1 MALADQLIEKLPEE
15 SILRSLTRI
24 ELDDFLDFAVVK
36 RLGRNETL
44 IEAGDPGDSMMIVL
58 TGTLKVCVDASSGR
72 EVVLDYLGPGGII
85 GEIAVFDGKPRTANV
100 IAIENAK
107 LVVLQR
113 RVVLPFLEKHPAASL
128 RVIEMLC
135 DKLRRTN
142 AIVQDSTGISKAP
155 RLALGILRLLEEHG
169 VEDANGISIGFR
181 MSQTELGNYVNIS
194 RENVNRQLREWE
206 GAGIV
211 KVGRGSISIK
221 DRTAL
226 QRIATGI
233 G

>member
-1 MALADQLIEKLPEE
+1 
-15 SILRSLTRI
+15 
-24 ELDDFLDFAVVK
+24 
-36 RLGRNETL
+36 
-44 IEAGDPGDSMMIVL
+44 
-58 TGTLKVCVDASSGR
+58 
-72 EVVLDYLGPGGII
+72 
-85 GEIAVFDGKPRTANV
+85 
-100 IAIENAK
+100 
-107 LVVLQR
+107 
-113 RVVLPFLEKHPAASL
+113 
-128 RVIEMLC
+128 
-135 DKLRRTN
+135 
-142 AIVQDSTGISKAP
+142 
-155 RLALGILRLLEEHG
+155 
-169 VEDANGISIGFR
+169 

>member
-1 MALADQLIEKLPEE
+1 MALADQLIEKLPEG
-15 SILRSLTRI
+15 SILRSLTRS

-100 IAIENAK
+100 IAIENAE

-113 RVVLPFLEKHPAASL
+113 RVVLPFLENHPAASL

-135 DKLRRTN
+135 DKLRRRVPAAHCVRSSRVHRSIGSSDNMPRMGSRNLPGTTSPFN
-142 AIVQDSTGISKAP
+142 KAP
-155 RLALGILRLLEEHG
+155 N
-169 VEDANGISIGFR
+169 DP
-181 MSQTELGNYVNIS
+181 
-194 RENVNRQLREWE
+194 
-206 GAGIV
+206 
-211 KVGRGSISIK
+211 
-221 DRTAL
+221 
-226 QRIATGI
+226 
-233 G
+233 

>member
-1 MALADQLIEKLPEE
+1 MALADQIIEKLPSD
-15 SILRSLTRI
+15 SILRSLTRG
-24 ELDDFLDFAVVK
+24 ELDDFLGFATVK
-36 RLGRNETL
+36 RLNRNETL

-58 TGTLKVCVDASSGR
+58 SGTLKVCVHASSGR
-72 EVVLDYLGPGGII
+72 EVVLDYLGPGEII

-100 IAIENAK
+100 IAIENAE

-113 RVVLPFLEKHPAASL
+113 RVVLPFLEKHPSASL
-128 RVIEMLC
+128 RIIEMLC

-142 AIVQDSTGISKAP
+142 AIVQDSTANSKAP

-169 VEDANGISIGFR
+169 VEGDNGLSIGFR
-181 MSQTELGNYVNIS
+181 ISQTELGNYVNIS

-206 GAGIV
+206 DAGVIR
-211 KVGRGSISIK
+211 VGRGSISIQ
-221 DRTAL
+221 DRDAL
-226 QRIATGI
+226 QRIADGL